1 MRISSGSMDTKNDA
15 DRYTTTLILPDVIT
29 KPKDRTLKKVLTLL
43 DTGATLK
50 LWKRRHSWWSKERW
64 LPNQQRDSTPQRP
77 DRSKGSKNGN
87 RLRHHP
93 DSYCPRQT
101 PSLLLKTCESAS
113 SQDCEDRSFLAPKRY
128 ETGVYNFNA
137 KQSGSTISFSR
148 WLLRQTQPK
157 DKIKFKRKNEAI
169 NDTQDAHW
177 RLLTREN
184 RSRRVQWRR
193 SKTPT
198 TRPATSGLMSE
209 TKKNPVQSNDVAEER
224 AGENEKR
231 WNHRKSKWFILQLS
245 SPACQKSMWR
255 IPNMRRYAVAEFEFQ
270 WICKKIQME
279 RGKDGRK
286 TKSKKKCNTKEGQ
299 LL

>member
-1 MRISSGSMDTKNDA
+1 M
-15 DRYTTTLILPDVIT
+15 
-29 KPKDRTLKKVLTLL
+29 LTLL

-50 LWKRRHSWWSKERW
+50 LWRRRHSWWSKERW
-64 LPNQQRDSTPQRP
+64 LPNQQRDNTPQRP

-101 PSLLLKTCESAS
+101 PSLLLKLANQHHPRIAKAAHSWLRSVTKPESTTSTQS
-113 SQDCEDRSFLAPKRY
+113 SQDRRSAFPVGYSDKHSQKTKLNSKGK
-128 ETGVYNFNA
+128 T
-137 KQSGSTISFSR
+137 KLSTILKTHTESFSR
-148 WLLRQTQPK
+148 K
-157 DKIKFKRKNEAI
+157 K
-169 NDTQDAHW
+169 
-177 RLLTREN
+177 N

-231 WNHRKSKWFILQLS
+231 WNHRKIKWFILQLS

-255 IPNMRRYAVAEFEFQ
+255 IPNMRRYAVAEFE
-270 WICKKIQME
+270 I
-279 RGKDGRK
+279 
-286 TKSKKKCNTKEGQ
+286 SKKHMAPTIS
-299 LL
+299 